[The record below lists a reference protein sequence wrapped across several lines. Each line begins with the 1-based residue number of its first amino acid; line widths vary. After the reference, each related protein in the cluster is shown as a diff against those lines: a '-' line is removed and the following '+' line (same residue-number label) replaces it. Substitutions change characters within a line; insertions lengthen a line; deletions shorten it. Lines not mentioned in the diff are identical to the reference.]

1 MEKKQDT
8 NMEKSKK
15 KKTFFQKHSIT
26 PKFLARFGLF
36 LSSWI
41 WTVLFLTHIIPYLF
55 FGTHIAAQTNLYLFI
70 TFLSA
75 IIILAT
81 HITIL
86 FFEYDDVEY
95 DSEYCTDFARFI
107 LFLVSLFVFVAL
119 FILLI
124 CFIIFTGY

>member
-1 MEKKQDT
+1 MEK
-8 NMEKSKK
+8 NNLEKSKK

-26 PKFLARFGLF
+26 PKFLACFGLF

-75 IIILAT
+75 IIILAI
-81 HITIL
+81 HITISV
-86 FFEYDDVEY
+86 FEYEDVEY
-95 DSEYCTDFARFI
+95 DSEYCINFARFI
-107 LFLVSLFVFVAL
+107 FLVSLFVFVAL

-124 CFIIFTGY
+124 CFIVFTGY